1 MNKYQILSNIMDVI
15 IILFIPVMQ
24 LLLFLIFNKFDLIS
38 FIVCTGYLIW
48 LIYLITNRYLDDL
61 DENIIIEALGDQ
73 D

>member
-1 MNKYQILSNIMDVI
+1 MDVI
-15 IILFIPVMQ
+15 IILFIPIMQ
-24 LLLFLIFNKFDLIS
+24 LLLFLILHLFDLIS

-61 DENIIIEALGDQ
+61 DENIIIDALGDQ